1 MALGT
6 ICLGILSLFILVIVF
21 RLHAFLSFIIVSI
34 GVGLAQGMQ
43 FTAVI
48 ESLQDGIGNTLGF
61 LVLILALGAMLGKQV
76 ANSGAAQQIS
86 DSLFAVFGIKNT
98 QWAVMLTG
106 FIVGI
111 TLFYS
116 VGFVILVPLVFTI
129 ARSTGLSLMSIGLPM
144 LAALSVT
151 HGFLPPHPAPSA
163 IAVLFGADIG
173 LTLLYGLVVAI
184 PAILISGPLLGRYL
198 KKVEAKPLKEF
209 LSTTHFQKDELP
221 SLWNSILTALLPVVL
236 IGGATLCKEIIAEN
250 HPLYGPITF
259 LGNPVIALLIAV
271 LVSIFSLGLLRG
283 QTMKATMQSF
293 NESLTGIT
301 SVLLIIACAGGLK
314 QILIDSGVSESLGTL
329 LQVSALSP
337 LLIGWLTAGLIR
349 VADGSATVAGL
360 TAASIVL
367 PLVENGLA
375 NPQLMVLAIGSGSL
389 MLSHVNDAGFWLFK
403 EYFNLSIKDTLSTW
417 TVMETSIGVSGILT
431 ILFLNQFI

>member
-116 VGFVILVPLVFTI
+116 VGFVILVPLV
-129 ARSTGLSLMSIGLPM
+129 RSVS
-144 LAALSVT
+144 T
-151 HGFLPPHPAPSA
+151 HAVERSHGKIRITRSCTKMVRRA
-163 IAVLFGADIG
+163 IR
-173 LTLLYGLVVAI
+173 
-184 PAILISGPLLGRYL
+184 SCGR
-198 KKVEAKPLKEF
+198 
-209 LSTTHFQKDELP
+209 
-221 SLWNSILTALLPVVL
+221 N
-236 IGGATLCKEIIAEN
+236 C
-250 HPLYGPITF
+250 
-259 LGNPVIALLIAV
+259 
-271 LVSIFSLGLLRG
+271 
-283 QTMKATMQSF
+283 
-293 NESLTGIT
+293 
-301 SVLLIIACAGGLK
+301 
-314 QILIDSGVSESLGTL
+314 
-329 LQVSALSP
+329 
-337 LLIGWLTAGLIR
+337 
-349 VADGSATVAGL
+349 
-360 TAASIVL
+360 
-367 PLVENGLA
+367 
-375 NPQLMVLAIGSGSL
+375 
-389 MLSHVNDAGFWLFK
+389 
-403 EYFNLSIKDTLSTW
+403 
-417 TVMETSIGVSGILT
+417 
-431 ILFLNQFI
+431 